1 MAKTWSLMIHGGAGE
16 LDLVRK
22 HIDAQPYLES
32 LQIILEY
39 GQKILRRGG
48 TALDAV
54 EMCASML
61 EDNPLFNAGRGAV
74 LNEAG
79 KVELDAAIMDGKSLN
94 AGAVAGITRIAN
106 PVQLARLV
114 LVKSKHVLLI
124 GNGALR
130 FAKQHGSKTVSECYF
145 ITDKRLEEYNKLHT
159 TMRIKENQKHGTIG
173 AVAMDKRGNLAAA
186 TSTGGLVCKSQ
197 GRVGDTPIIGAGL
210 YADNKTCAV
219 STTGHGEMFM
229 CTVLAK
235 HIADL
240 IAFKKLDAA
249 SAAKQG
255 INYLKRKVNGRGGVI
270 VIDRFGR
277 CSARFNTRTMVHGWI
292 ERSGEIHCKI
302 K

>member
-130 FAKQHGSKTVSECYF
+130 FAKQHG
-145 ITDKRLEEYNKLHT
+145 
-159 TMRIKENQKHGTIG
+159 TIG

-240 IAFKKLDAA
+240 IAFKKL
-249 SAAKQG
+249 
-255 INYLKRKVNGRGGVI
+255 
-270 VIDRFGR
+270 
-277 CSARFNTRTMVHGWI
+277 
-292 ERSGEIHCKI
+292 
-302 K
+302 